1 MKLVVQAVSAEE
13 VRRGRC
19 PRGAR
24 AVCENFRGVAEA
36 SRGELRGEEKGG
48 VAGCGG
54 GVGWETRTG
63 SRVGMLSKQW

>member
-36 SRGELRGEEKGG
+36 SRGELSGEEKGG
-48 VAGCGG
+48 LQAVGVAWDGRPGQG
-54 GVGWETRTG
+54 QEWEC
-63 SRVGMLSKQW
+63 